1 MGKLISYLS
10 IIVLIDLIFL
20 ITGQLTQSSPTSVI
34 INAVLDPANIEISQ
48 LFILLITGGIS
59 LLAVGAAVVVGVIS
73 RSFEI
78 ILFIPVAISLSVLIG
93 DFATVFV
100 YLASINVV
108 WATVIMAPIMVLF
121 VMTIVEWLRGK
132 D

>member
-10 IIVLIDLIFL
+10 LIVLIDLIFL

-34 INAVLDPANIEISQ
+34 INAILDPSNIETSQ

-78 ILFIPVAISLSVLIG
+78 VLFIPVAISLSVLIG

-100 YLASINVV
+100 YLASINIV
-108 WATVIMAPIMVLF
+108 WATIIMAPIMILF

>member
-34 INAVLDPANIEISQ
+34 INAVLDPANIETSQ

-78 ILFIPVAISLSVLIG
+78 VLFVPVAISLSVLIG

-108 WATVIMAPIMVLF
+108 WATVIMAPIMILF

>member
-1 MGKLISYLS
+1 MGKLIGYLS

-20 ITGQLTQSSPTSVI
+20 ITGQLTSSSPTSVI
-34 INAVLDPANIEISQ
+34 INAILDPSNIESSQ

-78 ILFIPVAISLSVLIG
+78 VLFVPVAISLSVLIG

-108 WATVIMAPIMVLF
+108 WATVIMAPIMILF

>member
-10 IIVLIDLIFL
+10 LIVLIDLIFL
-20 ITGQLTQSSPTSVI
+20 ITGQLTSSSPTSII
-34 INAVLDPANIEISQ
+34 INAILDPANIEASQ
-48 LFILLITGGIS
+48 LFVLLITGGIS

-78 ILFIPVAISLSVLIG
+78 VLFIPVAISLSVLIG

-108 WATVIMAPIMVLF
+108 WATIIMAPIMVLF

>member
-34 INAVLDPANIEISQ
+34 INAILDPSNIQSSQ

-78 ILFIPVAISLSVLIG
+78 VLFVPVAISLSILIG

-108 WATVIMAPIMVLF
+108 WATVIMAPIMILF